1 MSYVLFFDSGL
12 GGLSVM
18 KEAIALHPEEN
29 YIYYAD
35 NIHLPYGDKTL
46 EEIRKYTID
55 AISGVIDAYPVKAVV
70 IACNTATSAACRPLR
85 QIYPDIPVIGIE
97 PAIKPAAETFSGG
110 NIGVLATEAT
120 LRQPKFLA
128 LTEKFSSLAN
138 IIPIPCPGLVNFV
151 ESGIF
156 HGKELEEF
164 LAKIRS
170 KTKDI
175 KFDGLVLGC
184 THYPF
189 LKDEIQ
195 RAFDCNNV
203 FDGGRGTVNNLFRM
217 IKTGDEGK
225 RIFINSAKRDDF
237 TLKANELLQ
246 KK

>member
-1 MSYVLFFDSGL
+1 MPASSFDQANSRSTKQPLNAALKTCPILQKPIKNTRESFPLRKRFNRIEVNMSYVLFFDSGL

-18 KEAIALHPEEN
+18 KEAIALHSEEN

-138 IIPIPCPGLVNFV
+138 IIPIPMHPSTEQSLSVHP
-151 ESGIF
+151 S
-156 HGKELEEF
+156 
-164 LAKIRS
+164 
-170 KTKDI
+170 T
-175 KFDGLVLGC
+175 
-184 THYPF
+184 
-189 LKDEIQ
+189 
-195 RAFDCNNV
+195 
-203 FDGGRGTVNNLFRM
+203 
-217 IKTGDEGK
+217 
-225 RIFINSAKRDDF
+225 
-237 TLKANELLQ
+237 
-246 KK
+246 